1 MQQMIPASMMPVLIP
16 ASLVAHIITA
26 MILVSLP
33 SYFLIPIL
41 TYLTY
46 ESKWASLLIAT
57 AQLRIEEFFKEGAPE
72 RKPRNRSDSI
82 GEWVK
87 THYDTLKRILEKE
100 KEK

>member
-1 MQQMIPASMMPVLIP
+1 MIPTPLIP
-16 ASLVAHIITA
+16 TPLVAHVITA

-46 ESKWASLLIAT
+46 ESHWASFLITT
-57 AQLRIEEFFKEGAPE
+57 AQRRIEEFFKEE
-72 RKPRNRSDSI
+72 RKPRNKRSDSI

-87 THYDTLKRILEKE
+87 THYDTLKRIIEKE
-100 KEK
+100 N